1 MKKQKNQNKAIQIRI
16 KAFLVMTGCI
26 WTIRSRIGDYLKALA
41 EAQHYLLIQY
51 DNLIHTVSEGL
62 EYVEKQIC
70 DGGSFRT
77 PVVFQDILD
86 AFIQMNHTHEQI
98 ADIFNEEGMHL
109 LLEEFSRMIIHLQA
123 WFDEDT
129 EEGKYFSFVPGSFQ
143 VMKLGNWTFSGIC
156 IHMSAINREKQ
167 VRPLLS
173 KGAFLSSPLIEET
186 PSSTRCL
193 YFST

>member
-1 MKKQKNQNKAIQIRI
+1 M
-16 KAFLVMTGCI
+16 
-26 WTIRSRIGDYLKALA
+26 KALA

-129 EEGKYFSFVPGSFQ
+129 EEGKILLLRTRIIPSYEAW
-143 VMKLGNWTFSGIC
+143 KLDVQ
-156 IHMSAINREKQ
+156 RY
-167 VRPLLS
+167 
-173 KGAFLSSPLIEET
+173 
-186 PSSTRCL
+186 L
-193 YFST
+193 YPYVCH